1 MMEAPEDVVMLDA
14 PAVDPA
20 TNTLLLG
27 LPIDLSDNVQDNG
40 DERFTFPDEEPSDF
54 VVRMQDFAEEDDD
67 YFQFS
72 PRHGVIRKKNAATQ
86 GGKQQGKAKFQ
97 VGISPRGMSKEMTLP
112 LPLLRKQLE
121 TTVKK
126 LDQVMKEKNMLQDRL
141 DKSGMTAEVDRLHLI
156 ISEQDAAIDVLD
168 KDNKVLQK
176 ALRNQSRAIVEH
188 ERREQK
194 DRDLVTSTQSPDSGN
209 GPVAQLEKQLGIALE
224 KHRKLT
230 MQYNQGRNRER
241 QLIDRCNA
249 LKQETSKLRS
259 YIVKLVKT
267 QSSQQAKLAVA
278 AGASAGAEAAA
289 ATAGVAVKG
298 GKGMQKSPAGLPQ
311 LSLQATSQGECD
323 GSSEEVLLLNQAES
337 GVLQWPELTNPTG
350 GPEEGG
356 LGLTEAPE
364 EAKGTSAPAAVTE
377 TALVMVSS
385 SGASEYDDDAF
396 PSGSLAAELRMT
408 IVQLQKAL
416 ATQRSSYQR
425 DIAALRVEVSKY
437 QTAQR
442 ALQGDLEEREK
453 EARAHLLTVKKLRN
467 AYEGMA
473 EDHER
478 LLHAT
483 DVYGNHALLGHSD
496 SSSAGKLSP
505 RPPSGTKSSVSRPA
519 GKTS

>member
-1 MMEAPEDVVMLDA
+1 MEAQEDVVMLDA

-27 LPIDLSDNVQDNG
+27 LPIDLSSNVQDSG

-72 PRHGVIRKKNAATQ
+72 PRHGVIRKKNAAAQ
-86 GGKQQGKAKFQ
+86 GGKQQGKAKFPAG
-97 VGISPRGMSKEMTLP
+97 VSPRGMSKEMTLP

-126 LDQVMKEKNMLQDRL
+126 LDQVMKEKNMLQERL
-141 DKSGMTAEVDRLHLI
+141 DKSGMTAELDRLHLI

-194 DRDLVTSTQSPDSGN
+194 DRELVTSTQSPDSGN

-241 QLIDRCNA
+241 QLVDRCNA

-267 QSSQQAKLAVA
+267 QSSQQAKLAAA
-278 AGASAGAEAAA
+278 AGAGAGTGVTAAA
-289 ATAGVAVKG
+289 AGAAVKG

-311 LSLQATSQGECD
+311 LSLQAASHGDGD

-337 GVLQWPELTNPTG
+337 GALQWPELTNPAG

-364 EAKGTSAPAAVTE
+364 GAEEAAPAAVTE
-377 TALVMVSS
+377 TALVRISS
-385 SGASEYDDDAF
+385 NGASENDDDAF

-416 ATQRSSYQR
+416 ATQRTSYQR

-505 RPPSGTKSSVSRPA
+505 RPPSGAKSSVSRPA
-519 GKTS
+519 GKT